1 MMTGRR
7 CIHCKA
13 CHDTVIQSEQVGVI
27 DELDTCKACLIE
39 FWGNLVYGDII
50 LQADNPKEKYL
61 ADTMSKILKYFW
73 KDVSVKDRMI

>member
-1 MMTGRR
+1 MMTDRR
-7 CIHCKA
+7 CIHCKT

-50 LQADNPKEKYL
+50 LQADNPNEQYL
-61 ADTMSKILKYFW
+61 ADTMSKIFGYFG
-73 KDVSVKDRMI
+73 KDISVKDRML